1 MNTEIK
7 QKKSERKP
15 MEKRFTLNIQH
26 WQLTR
31 SRTIRETLIKPS
43 DQARVGMVGGMK
55 YEVNLLT
62 IRNDSHSNPAGPC
75 QLFFFNV
82 FFAKLPFQVGN
93 FTTKNINAIKKLT
106 FNFHLMMKIQN
117 LEISIKWK
125 RDENKVDFLS
135 V

>member
-1 MNTEIK
+1 M
-7 QKKSERKP
+7 
-15 MEKRFTLNIQH
+15 
-26 WQLTR
+26 
-31 SRTIRETLIKPS
+31 IRETLIKPL

-62 IRNDSHSNPAGPC
+62 IRNDSHSNPVRPC

-106 FNFHLMMKIQN
+106 FNFHLMIRTQN
-117 LEISIKWK
+117 LEISIK
-125 RDENKVDFLS
+125 
-135 V
+135 